1 MLVFGTQMNLVTFI
15 FVSIEVVIFFY
26 LIIIRLARPDD
37 QTVLLNITLIFL
49 LLTYNISG
57 GLLPDPKL
65 PGSGFLQLAAA
76 YATGFIT
83 PCYFPYYVY
92 KAFGLTR
99 LKFQAYVGAYLFLII
114 PYLLFVVVFVWSGD
128 IKMAQILFIFP
139 VLYGVWLINMLFRSI
154 QYKYNNS
161 LRSKE
166 SRQELTVLLLSIA
179 PWVSLPVIAVLEWG
193 QAIEASVTN
202 LGFLLLFSLQVK
214 RNIKQ
219 IRIEHERLIKSE
231 MRLRT
236 LNDNLQNEV
245 KKRTQELEKANQLR
259 TKNFIN
265 LVHETK
271 TPLTLVKNY
280 LDEYINKYGSA
291 EELNVIKGGIDK
303 LTADVI
309 NLFDI
314 ERFSKGIEVY
324 MHNKVSDFSQIL
336 KGSLPLFEYYCAK
349 QNITSNTFVADDLVV
364 KADPNAINRIVNN
377 IIENAIKF
385 TDPGGEITIS
395 LSPKNGKIIFS
406 VQDNGVGIPPSLH
419 KKIFEPYYQIGNKN
433 TSLQG
438 MGLGLPIVK
447 RVVDSLNGEIVIKS
461 NPAQGPGTKVVI
473 SLTRHDSKAG
483 ESSVQ
488 TVKEPSASYY
498 QLSDYQIEDGPFSP
512 EKRSVLLVEDNKA
525 MLHFLFNK
533 LKAKYNV
540 YCAMNGIDALK
551 KLNEL
556 PAIPDLI
563 LSDVMMDRMD
573 GFSFAEIISEQTRYN
588 HIPIVFLTAKST
600 VADRLKGLKL
610 GAIDFISKPFSFEV
624 LNQKIETIL
633 LNVSKQQ
640 EAILKSSISSLK
652 TQKLVVE
659 TSVSYDQRFD
669 ENCRLLNLT
678 TREIQISRLI
688 VKGKTYKQIG
698 GELFI
703 SDKTVTK
710 HIQNM
715 FGKADVS
722 NKVGLINK
730 LTH

>member
-349 QNITSNTFVADDLVV
+349 QNITSNTFVEDDLVV

-512 EKRSVLLVEDNKA
+512 KNDLFCWWKTTKPCFIFIQQAESKVQRLLCDE
-525 MLHFLFNK
+525 
-533 LKAKYNV
+533 
-540 YCAMNGIDALK
+540 CIDALK

-556 PAIPDLI
+556 PAIRI
-563 LSDVMMDRMD
+563 
-573 GFSFAEIISEQTRYN
+573 
-588 HIPIVFLTAKST
+588 
-600 VADRLKGLKL
+600 
-610 GAIDFISKPFSFEV
+610 
-624 LNQKIETIL
+624 
-633 LNVSKQQ
+633 
-640 EAILKSSISSLK
+640 
-652 TQKLVVE
+652 
-659 TSVSYDQRFD
+659 
-669 ENCRLLNLT
+669 
-678 TREIQISRLI
+678 
-688 VKGKTYKQIG
+688 
-698 GELFI
+698 
-703 SDKTVTK
+703 
-710 HIQNM
+710 
-715 FGKADVS
+715 
-722 NKVGLINK
+722 
-730 LTH
+730 

>member
-1 MLVFGTQMNLVTFI
+1 MVFGTQMNLVTFI

-349 QNITSNTFVADDLVV
+349 QNITSNTFVEDDLVV

>member
-349 QNITSNTFVADDLVV
+349 QNITSNTFVEDDLVV

-498 QLSDYQIEDGPFSP
+498 QLSIIKSKMVPFLP
-512 EKRSVLLVEDNKA
+512 KKRSVLLVEDNKA
-525 MLHFLFNK
+525 MLHF
-533 LKAKYNV
+533 Y
-540 YCAMNGIDALK
+540 
-551 KLNEL
+551 
-556 PAIPDLI
+556 
-563 LSDVMMDRMD
+563 
-573 GFSFAEIISEQTRYN
+573 
-588 HIPIVFLTAKST
+588 ST
-600 VADRLKGLKL
+600 
-610 GAIDFISKPFSFEV
+610 S
-624 LNQKIETIL
+624 
-633 LNVSKQQ
+633 
-640 EAILKSSISSLK
+640 
-652 TQKLVVE
+652 
-659 TSVSYDQRFD
+659 
-669 ENCRLLNLT
+669 
-678 TREIQISRLI
+678 
-688 VKGKTYKQIG
+688 
-698 GELFI
+698 
-703 SDKTVTK
+703 
-710 HIQNM
+710 
-715 FGKADVS
+715 
-722 NKVGLINK
+722 
-730 LTH
+730 